1 MGSHNWGYSLP
12 GDQCWEEDTLRVAVR
27 KDQLLVEGQMV
38 VQKDCHQEVGME
50 EGLLH
55 IPAHRDWETRV
66 RDLEGLL
73 AVMGTLEEETQW
85 NRLNRSLPQRLL
97 LQAWRAE
104 EVLLGD

>member
-1 MGSHNWGYSLP
+1 M
-12 GDQCWEEDTLRVAVR
+12 VVR
-27 KDQLLVEGQMV
+27 KDQLLVEGLEGDFPTRAEGQMV

-66 RDLEGLL
+66 RDLEVPL

-85 NRLNRSLPQRLL
+85 NRPNRSLLQRLL

-104 EVLLGD
+104 VQAEVLLGD